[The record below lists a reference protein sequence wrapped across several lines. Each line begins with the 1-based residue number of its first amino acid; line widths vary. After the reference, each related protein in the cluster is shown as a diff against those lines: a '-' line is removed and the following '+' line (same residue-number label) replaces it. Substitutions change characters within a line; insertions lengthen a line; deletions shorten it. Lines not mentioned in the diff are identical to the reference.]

1 MPHSIYDLCL
11 PHVSCELH
19 YLAEEESD
27 LWAYEPHVF
36 TWSFIRLIFTASSLA
51 EGLISLYTDFIWYR
65 TVLPRRL
72 HVSTFDP
79 SLFFPNWQIWSD
91 PLILL
96 SMYYYTTCMSFQN
109 NWLDLY
115 STILSTE
122 VLKELYSSRGKRTSF
137 TTVCSHIVF
146 VFTPFIIQL
155 KNECSQ
161 YNLTN
166 KQNAPTITVKHI
178 TVCRHIS
185 PWEVFK

>member
-1 MPHSIYDLCL
+1 MICAFPMSAVNYITLQRRSLIYELMSPMYSHDHLYGWYLLPALWMRAWFLFNTQISFDTELCF
-11 PHVSCELH
+11 PDV
-19 YLAEEESD
+19 Y
-27 LWAYEPHVF
+27 
-36 TWSFIRLIFTASSLA
+36 
-51 EGLISLYTDFIWYR
+51 
-65 TVLPRRL
+65 
-72 HVSTFDP
+72 VSTFDP

-155 KNECSQ
+155 KNESSQ
-161 YNLTN
+161 HNLTN

>member
-1 MPHSIYDLCL
+1 MICAFPMSAVNYITLQRRSLIYELMSPMYSHDHLYGWYLLPALWMRAWFLFNTQISFDTELCF
-11 PHVSCELH
+11 PDV
-19 YLAEEESD
+19 Y
-27 LWAYEPHVF
+27 
-36 TWSFIRLIFTASSLA
+36 
-51 EGLISLYTDFIWYR
+51 
-65 TVLPRRL
+65 
-72 HVSTFDP
+72 VSTFDP

-155 KNECSQ
+155 KNESSQ
-161 YNLTN
+161 HNLTN

-178 TVCRHIS
+178 TACRHIS
-185 PWEVFK
+185 PWEVVK